1 MRTKLTSR
9 LSLLFMTFALVLAI
23 PAIALADIVA
33 NDLDATVDNTAE
45 VMALEEGG
53 ANGTSQLYVINQNTS
68 QGDTNNSC
76 NLAGSTTNL
85 QLDVTSSDPSVATV
99 SPSSVT
105 INDCTT
111 ADNGVTL
118 TVTPVGEGSTTIS
131 VARKAGT
138 TSSAPG
144 TFNLNPATFTVN
156 VTPPP
161 NSPPEVSISGVTG
174 GANYEINDVPTA
186 ICNVTDEEDG
196 SSQFNATLSG
206 PTGTLSSY
214 GLGQVEASCSY
225 EDAGGEIATDS
236 LLYNI
241 VDTGAPVIT
250 DQGATT
256 AANGDN
262 GWYTS
267 AVTNTFQAR
276 DFNGTTPTPDTGAGF
291 AGKTNPH
298 TFTKSSGGAEGSA
311 VTIASG
317 TVTDV
322 AGNIG
327 ASINSAAFKID
338 LSDPSTPTFNGGPGA
353 GSSHY
358 FGSVPA
364 EPTCSSFDAV
374 SGLASCNVTGYS
386 TAVGPHTMTATATDN
401 AGRTATASS
410 TYTVLAWTTKGFYQ
424 PVDMGT
430 DVLNTVKN
438 GSTVPMKFELFAGST
453 ELTSTSAVSSVTAK
467 TVNCTAFNG
476 DTEDAIEMVT
486 TGGTSLRYDSTGG
499 QFIYNWQTPKKPNT
513 CYNVTMTAADGSTLT
528 AYFKLK

>member
-1 MRTKLTSR
+1 
-9 LSLLFMTFALVLAI
+9 LA
-23 PAIALADIVA
+23 
-33 NDLDATVDNTAE
+33 
-45 VMALEEGG
+45 G
-53 ANGTSQLYVINQNTS
+53 AN
-68 QGDTNNSC
+68 
-76 NLAGSTTNL
+76 NL

-99 SPSSVT
+99 DPASVT
-105 INDCTT
+105 INDCATET
-111 ADNGVTL
+111 ADNGVAL
-118 TVTPVGEGSTTIS
+118 TVSPLAAGSTTIT
-131 VARKAGT
+131 VARKANTNG
-138 TSSAPG
+138 SAPG
-144 TFNLNPATFTVN
+144 TFNLAPATFTVN

-161 NSPPEVSISGVTG
+161 NSPPEVEISGVTA

-196 SSQFNATLSG
+196 SSQFNATLTG
-206 PTGTLSSY
+206 PTGTLASY

-225 EDAGGEIATDS
+225 TDAGDETATDS

-241 VDTGAPVIT
+241 VDTGDPVIT

-256 AANGDN
+256 DPNGTND
-262 GWYTS
+262 WYTS
-267 AVTNTFQAR
+267 AVTNTFQAE

-291 AGKTNPH
+291 AGNNNPY
-298 TFTKSSGGAEGSA
+298 TFTVGSGTAEGSA

-322 AGNIG
+322 AGNEG
-327 ASINSAAFKID
+327 TSINSGAFKID
-338 LSDPSTPTFNGGPGA
+338 LSDPSTPTFNGGP
-353 GSSHY
+353 SNNESY
-358 FGSVPA
+358 NFGSVPA
-364 EPTCSSFDAV
+364 EPTCSSSDAV
-374 SGLASCNVTGYS
+374 SGMPANGGCVVTGYS
-386 TAVGPHTMTATATDN
+386 AAVGSHTMTATATDN
-401 AGRTATASS
+401 AGRTATATSS
-410 TYTVLAWTTKGFYQ
+410 YTVLPWTTKGFYQ

-438 GSTVPMKFELFAGST
+438 GSTVPVKFELFSGTT
-453 ELTSTSAVSSVTAK
+453 ELTSTSAVTSVTAK

-499 QFIYNWQTPKKPNT
+499 QFIYNWQTPKKANT